1 MSLEDWLNEGKL
13 QKHVTSREEVDRL
26 FTVFERDIQD
36 ARAQNISVDRRFA
49 TAHNAALMVA
59 RAALAVSGYRTA
71 GEANHYLTI
80 HSLAYTI
87 KTDDKTVILF
97 NKLRKKRNIT
107 DYELT
112 GMVSA
117 QDVVD
122 TIELA
127 QTLRRA
133 FNDWLN
139 TSRPD
144 LVKD

>member
-13 QKHVTSREEVDRL
+13 QKHTTSREELDRL
-26 FTVFERDIQD
+26 FGVFERDIQD
-36 ARAQNISVDRRFA
+36 ARAASISVDRRFA
-49 TAHNAALMVA
+49 TAYNAALMVA

-71 GEANHYLTI
+71 GEGTHYLTI

-87 KTDDKTVILF
+87 KPDEKTVILF

-107 DYELT
+107 DYEMT
-112 GMVSA
+112 GMVSG
-117 QDVVD
+117 QDVVE

-127 QTLRRA
+127 QTLRRS
-133 FNDWLN
+133 FIDWLN

-144 LVKD
+144 LGRD